1 MPQVIDTRVFK
12 GDPQAMIKSMTGYAA
27 AETTAGD
34 TSVSADMRAY
44 NNRHLDIV
52 LRLPPNY
59 MVLEEKIKGMVAK
72 RIARGRVEIRF
83 QIKDESEQAVAFEI
97 DKPRAKAIYNALTQ
111 LKKEFKL
118 GNDIHIDHL
127 LSMGGIIK
135 PVDLIDEPDRLW
147 STIEECLTKGLDQLD
162 SMRQKEGDFIYD
174 DLAARLDFIES
185 RLADIKAAIEALL
198 QQYQER
204 LKERITALTRET
216 VEIDPGRLAQEA
228 AFLADRSDIS
238 EEIVRAESHVEQF
251 RHIMQGE
258 EPGGRKLN
266 FLLQELNR
274 EFNTI
279 GAKIGHADTSHKIVD
294 IKSELEKIR
303 EQIQNIE

>member
-1 MPQVIDTRVFK
+1 
-12 GDPQAMIKSMTGYAA
+12 MIKSMTGYAA
-27 AETTAGD
+27 AETTAGAV
-34 TSVSADMRAY
+34 SVSVDMRAY

-52 LRLPPNY
+52 LRIPPNC
-59 MVLEEKIKGMVAK
+59 MVPEEKIKGLVTE

-83 QIKDESEQAVAFEI
+83 QIKDESEQAMAFEI
-97 DKPRAKAIYNALTQ
+97 DQPRAQSIYSALIQ

-118 GNDIHIDHL
+118 GNDILVEHL

-135 PVDLIDEPDRLW
+135 PVESCDEPDRLW
-147 STIEECLTKGLDQLD
+147 TAVRDCLIQGLDQLD
-162 SMRQKEGDFIYD
+162 SMRQKEGDFIAA
-174 DLAARLDFIES
+174 DLTARLDFIAGSLDE
-185 RLADIKAAIEALL
+185 IKNASGALL

-204 LKERITALTRET
+204 LTERIAALTRET

-238 EEIVRAESHVEQF
+238 EEIVRAESHVKQF

-279 GAKIGHADTSHKIVD
+279 GAKIGHAETSHKIVA

-303 EQIQNIE
+303 EQVQNIE

>member
-1 MPQVIDTRVFK
+1 
-12 GDPQAMIKSMTGYAA
+12 MTGYAA
-27 AETTAGD
+27 AEATAGAI
-34 TSVSADMRAY
+34 SVSADMRAY

-52 LRLPPNY
+52 LRTPPTY
-59 MVLEEKIKGMVAK
+59 MVLEEKIKAVVTE
-72 RIARGRVEIRF
+72 RIARGRVEIRL

-97 DKPRAKAIYNALTQ
+97 DKPRAQSIYRALTA

-118 GNDIHIDHL
+118 GNDINVEHL
-127 LSMGGIIK
+127 LSLGGIIK
-135 PVDLIDEPDRLW
+135 PVEPAEAPDSLWAVIKDCLIL
-147 STIEECLTKGLDQLD
+147 GLDQLD
-162 SMRQKEGDFIYD
+162 SMRRKEGDFIAA
-174 DLAARLDFIES
+174 DLTTRLDFIES
-185 RLADIKAAIEALL
+185 SLAEIKDASKSLL
-198 QQYQER
+198 KQYQEK
-204 LKERITALTRET
+204 LAERIAALIRET
-216 VEIDPGRLAQEA
+216 VEIDPERLAQEA

-238 EEIVRAESHVEQF
+238 EELVRSQSHVKQF

-279 GAKIGHADTSHKIVD
+279 GAKIGHADTSHKIVN

-303 EQIQNIE
+303 EQVQNIE

>member
-1 MPQVIDTRVFK
+1 
-12 GDPQAMIKSMTGYAA
+12 MIKSMTGYAA
-27 AETTAGD
+27 AETTTGAIG
-34 TSVSADMRAY
+34 VSADMRAY

-52 LRLPPNY
+52 LRLPPTY
-59 MVLEEKIKGMVAK
+59 MVLEDKIKGLVTG
-72 RIARGRVEIRF
+72 RVARGRVEIRL
-83 QIKDESEQAVAFEI
+83 QIKDESEQAIDFEI
-97 DKPRAKAIYNALTQ
+97 DKPRAQAIYSVLTQ

-118 GNDIHIDHL
+118 GNDIQVEHL
-127 LSMGGIIK
+127 LSLGGIIK
-135 PVDLIDEPDRLW
+135 PVELSEEPDSLW
-147 STIEECLTKGLDQLD
+147 VTIKDCLIQGLDQLD
-162 SMRQKEGDFIYD
+162 SMRQKEGDFIAA
-174 DLAARLDFIES
+174 DLTARLNFIES
-185 RLADIKAAIEALL
+185 SLAEIKSTSRALL

-204 LKERITALTRET
+204 LTERIAALTRET

-238 EEIVRAESHVEQF
+238 EEIVRAESHVQQF

-266 FLLQELNR
+266 FLLQEFNR

-279 GAKIGHADTSHKIVD
+279 GAKIGHADTSHKIVN